1 MREARTILQ
10 LLRERGKKGL
20 PLERVY
26 RLLFNPNLYLMAYG
40 KIYRNNGAM
49 TKGTTEETAD
59 GMSKGKIATI
69 IDALRHER
77 YRWKPARR
85 IYIPKKDGRKRPLG
99 IQSWSDKLLQE
110 VVRLILDA
118 YFEPQFSPHSHGF
131 RPERGCHTALRE
143 IYHNWV
149 GTVWFIEGDIS
160 KCFDALSHE
169 LLLSILRKTIK
180 DERFIRLISG
190 LLKAGY
196 LEDWRWNQTYS
207 GTPQGSIVS
216 PILANLYLDKLDKFV
231 ETVLIP
237 EYTKGTKRK
246 ANKAY
251 EKLMHR
257 ASYLSRTGRQ
267 VEAQVVR
274 KQAQKL
280 PSQVPDDPDYRR
292 LRFCRYADDFLL
304 GFVGPKE
311 EAEDI
316 KERLR
321 TFLQEELKLELSE
334 AKTLMTHAKT
344 ETARF
349 LNYEIHTIQED
360 SQHDQRGRRS
370 HNGNIGLRVPEEV
383 IKNKC
388 QRYTHHSRKVL
399 HRTELIND
407 SDFTIID
414 LFQAEY
420 RGLVEYYRL
429 AYNLHR
435 LTTLEGV
442 MEQSLTKTLATKHK
456 MSVPKVYRK
465 YQASFREGKKCY
477 KVLQTV
483 IEREGKKP
491 LIARWGGISLQW
503 NSKAPIKD
511 YQTFLGPGRSELEKR
526 LLADTCEY
534 CGTTGSA
541 EQIEV
546 HHIRAL
552 KDLKTSDGREKP
564 AWVKIMAARKR
575 KTLVLCATCHQ
586 DVTYGRPM
594 RRKPKSVHVRHDA
607 GKPIALKGA

>member
-1 MREARTILQ
+1 
-10 LLRERGKKGL
+10 
-20 PLERVY
+20 
-26 RLLFNPNLYLMAYG
+26 
-40 KIYRNNGAM
+40 M

-59 GMSKGKIATI
+59 GMSKDKIATI

-169 LLLSILRKTIK
+169 LLLSILRETIK
-180 DERFIRLISG
+180 DERFIRLVSG

-267 VEAQVVR
+267 REAQVVR

-292 LRFCRYADDFLL
+292 LRYCRYADDFLL
-304 GFVGPKE
+304 GFVGPKQ
-311 EAEDI
+311 EAEAI

-321 TFLQEELKLELSE
+321 TFLHEELKLELSE
-334 AKTLMTHAKT
+334 AKTLITHAKT

-360 SQHDQRGRRS
+360 SQRDQRDRRS
-370 HNGNIGLRVPEEV
+370 HNGNIGLRIPEEV

-388 QRYTHHSRKVL
+388 QRYKHHSRKVL

-407 SDFTIID
+407 SDFTIIE

-456 MSVPKVYRK
+456 VSVPKVYRK
-465 YQASFREGKKCY
+465 YQATFREGKKCY

-503 NSKAPIKD
+503 DIKAPIKD
-511 YQTFLGPGRSELEKR
+511 YWTFLGPGRSELEKR

-534 CGTTGSA
+534 CGTTGDA
-541 EQIEV
+541 ARIEV

-552 KDLKTSDGREKP
+552 KDLKTYEGREKP

-594 RRKPKSVHVRHDA
+594 RRKPKSVHVKHDA

>member
-1 MREARTILQ
+1 MRKTCTILE

-26 RLLFNPNLYLMAYG
+26 RLLYNSDLFLTAYG
-40 KIYRNNGAM
+40 HIYRNQGAM

-59 GMSKGKIATI
+59 GMAMDKIKAI
-69 IDALRHER
+69 IEDLRHER
-77 YRWKPARR
+77 YRWSPARR
-85 IYIPKKDGRKRPLG
+85 VYIPKKNGTKRPLG
-99 IQSWSDKLLQE
+99 VQSWSDKLVQE
-110 VVRLILDA
+110 VIRLLLDA
-118 YFEPQFSPHSHGF
+118 YLEPQFSPHSHGF

-143 IYHNWV
+143 IYHHWV
-149 GTVWFIEGDIS
+149 GSVWFIEGDIS

-169 LLLSILRKTIK
+169 VLLSILRETIK
-180 DERFIRLISG
+180 DERFLRLISG

-231 ETVLIP
+231 EHVLIP
-237 EYTKGTKRK
+237 AYTKGTKRK

-257 ASYLSRTGRQ
+257 ASYLSRTGRRE
-267 VEAQVVR
+267 EAQAVR
-274 KQAQKL
+274 KQAQQL

-292 LRFCRYADDFLL
+292 LRYCRYADDFLL

-316 KERLR
+316 KQRLR

-334 AKTLMTHAKT
+334 AKTLITHART

-349 LNYEIHTIQED
+349 LNYDIHTLQENAHRD
-360 SQHDQRGRRS
+360 HRDRRTL
-370 HNGNIGLRVPEEV
+370 NGTIGLRVPREV

-388 QRYTHHSRKVL
+388 QNYKRYSRKVQ

-407 SDFTIID
+407 SDFTIMA
-414 LFQAEY
+414 LYQAEY

-429 AYNLHR
+429 AYNLHS
-435 LTTLEGV
+435 LTELEGT
-442 MEQSLTKTLATKHK
+442 MEISLTKTLAAKYK
-456 MSVPKVYRK
+456 LSVPKVYKK
-465 YQASFREGKKCY
+465 YQATFQDGKKCY
-477 KVLQTV
+477 KVLQIL
-483 IEREGKKP
+483 IEREDKKP
-491 LIARWGGISLQW
+491 LVARWGGISLHW
-503 NSKAPIKD
+503 DIKAPMKD
-511 YQTFLGPGRSELEKR
+511 YRLFLGPGRSELEKR

-534 CGTTGSA
+534 CGTTGNT
-541 EQIEV
+541 ERIEV

-552 KDLKTSDGREKP
+552 KDLKSYDGREKP
-564 AWVKIMAARKR
+564 AWVKIMAARCR
-575 KTLVLCATCHQ
+575 KTLVFCTTCHQ

-594 RRKPKSVHVRHDA
+594 RRKPMSVSR
-607 GKPIALKGA
+607 KR

>member
-1 MREARTILQ
+1 
-10 LLRERGKKGL
+10 
-20 PLERVY
+20 
-26 RLLFNPNLYLMAYG
+26 
-40 KIYRNNGAM
+40 M

-59 GMSKGKIATI
+59 GMSKDKIATI
-69 IDALRHER
+69 IDAVRQER

-143 IYHNWV
+143 IYHTWV

-169 LLLSILRKTIK
+169 LLLSILRETIK
-180 DERFIRLISG
+180 DERFLRLISG

-196 LEDWRWNQTYS
+196 LEEWRWNQTYS
-207 GTPQGSIVS
+207 GSPQGAIVS

-231 ETVLIP
+231 ETELIP
-237 EYTKGTKRK
+237 QYTKGTKRK

-251 EKLMHR
+251 EQLMHR

-267 VEAQVVR
+267 QEAQVVR
-274 KQAQKL
+274 KQAQKV

-304 GFVGPKE
+304 GFIGPKE

-321 TFLQEELKLELSE
+321 TFLQEELKLELSA
-334 AKTLMTHAKT
+334 AKTLITHAKT

-360 SQHDQRGRRS
+360 SQRDQRDRRS
-370 HNGNIGLRVPEEV
+370 HNGNIGLRIPEEV
-383 IKNKC
+383 IQSKC
-388 QRYTHHSRKVL
+388 QRYKHHSRKVL

-407 SDFTIID
+407 SDFTIIE

-442 MEQSLTKTLATKHK
+442 MEQSLTKTLAAKHK
-456 MSVPKVYRK
+456 VSVPKVYRK
-465 YQASFREGKKCY
+465 YQATFREGKKCY
-477 KVLQTV
+477 KVLQTI
-483 IEREGKKP
+483 IERKGKKP
-491 LIARWGGISLQW
+491 LVARWGGISLQW
-503 NSKAPIKD
+503 ESKAPIKD

-534 CGTTGSA
+534 CGTTGDA
-541 EQIEV
+541 ERIEV

-552 KDLKTSDGREKP
+552 KDLATSDGRDKP

-594 RRKPKSVHVRHDA
+594 RRKPKSVHVTYEA

>member
-1 MREARTILQ
+1 MREARTILE
-10 LLRERGKKGL
+10 LLRERGKKRL

-26 RLLFNPNLYLMAYG
+26 RLLFNPDLYLMAYG
-40 KIYRNNGAM
+40 KIYRNQGAM

-59 GMSKGKIATI
+59 GMSRDKIATI
-69 IDALRHER
+69 IDAVRHER
-77 YRWKPARR
+77 YRWSPARR

-160 KCFDALSHE
+160 ACFDALNHE
-169 LLLSILRKTIK
+169 LLLSILRETIK
-180 DERFIRLISG
+180 DERFIHLISR

-207 GTPQGSIVS
+207 GSPQGSIVS

-257 ASYLSRTGRQ
+257 ATYLSKTGRQ
-267 VEAQVVR
+267 EEAQIVR

-280 PSQVPDDPDYRR
+280 PSQVLEDPDYRR

-311 EAEDI
+311 EAEAI
-316 KERLR
+316 KQRLR
-321 TFLQEELKLELSE
+321 AFLQEELKLELSE
-334 AKTLMTHAKT
+334 AKTLITHAKT

-360 SQHDQRGRRS
+360 SQRDQRDRRS
-370 HNGNIGLRVPEEV
+370 HNGSIGLRVPKEV
-383 IKNKC
+383 IASKC
-388 QRYTHHSRKVL
+388 QRYKQHSRKVL

-407 SDFTIID
+407 SDFTIIE
-414 LFQAEY
+414 LYQSEY

-429 AYNLHR
+429 AYNLHT
-435 LTTLEGV
+435 LTKLEGV
-442 MEQSLTKTLATKHK
+442 MEISLTKTLAAKFRI
-456 MSVPKVYRK
+456 SVPKVYKK
-465 YQASFREGKKCY
+465 YQAIF
-477 KVLQTV
+477 
-483 IEREGKKP
+483 P
-491 LIARWGGISLQW
+491 
-503 NSKAPIKD
+503 NSCLD
-511 YQTFLGPGRSELEKR
+511 
-526 LLADTCEY
+526 
-534 CGTTGSA
+534 
-541 EQIEV
+541 
-546 HHIRAL
+546 
-552 KDLKTSDGREKP
+552 
-564 AWVKIMAARKR
+564 
-575 KTLVLCATCHQ
+575 
-586 DVTYGRPM
+586 
-594 RRKPKSVHVRHDA
+594 
-607 GKPIALKGA
+607 

>member
-1 MREARTILQ
+1 
-10 LLRERGKKGL
+10 
-20 PLERVY
+20 
-26 RLLFNPNLYLMAYG
+26 
-40 KIYRNNGAM
+40 M

-59 GMSKGKIATI
+59 GMSKDKIATI

-169 LLLSILRKTIK
+169 LLLSILRETIK
-180 DERFIRLISG
+180 DERFIRLVSG

-267 VEAQVVR
+267 REAQVVR

-292 LRFCRYADDFLL
+292 LRYCRYADDFLL
-304 GFVGPKE
+304 GFVGPKQ
-311 EAEDI
+311 EAEAI

-321 TFLQEELKLELSE
+321 TFLHEELKLELSE
-334 AKTLMTHAKT
+334 AKTLITHAKT

-360 SQHDQRGRRS
+360 SQRDQRDRRS
-370 HNGNIGLRVPEEV
+370 HNGNIGLCIPEEV

-388 QRYTHHSRKVL
+388 QRYKHHSRKVL

-407 SDFTIID
+407 SDFTIIE

-456 MSVPKVYRK
+456 VSVPKVYRK
-465 YQASFREGKKCY
+465 YQATFREGKKCY

-503 NSKAPIKD
+503 DIKAPIKD
-511 YQTFLGPGRSELEKR
+511 YWTFLGPGRSELEKR

-534 CGTTGSA
+534 CGTTGDA
-541 EQIEV
+541 ARIEV

-552 KDLKTSDGREKP
+552 KDLKTYEGREKP

-594 RRKPKSVHVRHDA
+594 RRKPKSVHVKHDA

>member
-1 MREARTILQ
+1 MRETHTILQ
-10 LLRERGKKGL
+10 LLRERGKKRL
-20 PLERVY
+20 PLKRVY
-26 RLLFNPNLYLMAYG
+26 RLLYNPDLFLTAYG
-40 KIYRNNGAM
+40 RIYRNQGAM

-59 GMSKGKIATI
+59 GMAVDKINTI
-69 IDALRHER
+69 IDELRHER
-77 YRWKPARR
+77 YRWSPARR
-85 IYIPKKDGRKRPLG
+85 VNIPKKNGTKRPLG
-99 IQSWSDKLLQE
+99 VQSWSDKLVQE
-110 VVRLILDA
+110 AIRLLLDA
-118 YFEPQFSPHSHGF
+118 YLEPQFSPHSHGF

-149 GTVWFIEGDIS
+149 GSVWFIEGDIS

-169 LLLSILRKTIK
+169 LLLSILRETIK
-180 DERFIRLISG
+180 DERFLRLISG

-207 GTPQGSIVS
+207 GTPQGSIIS

-231 ETVLIP
+231 EHVLIP
-237 EYTKGTKRK
+237 QYTKGTKRK

-257 ASYLSRTGRQ
+257 ASYLARTGRKE
-267 VEAQVVR
+267 EARSVR

-280 PSQVPDDPDYRR
+280 SSIDPQDPDYRR
-292 LRFCRYADDFLL
+292 LRYCRYADDFLL

-311 EAEDI
+311 EAEEI
-316 KERLR
+316 KHRLR
-321 TFLQEELKLELSE
+321 AFLQEELKLALSE
-334 AKTLMTHAKT
+334 AKTLITHART

-349 LNYEIHTIQED
+349 LNYEIHTLQED
-360 SQHDQRGRRS
+360 THRDRRDRRTL
-370 HNGNIGLRVPEEV
+370 NGGMGLRVPEEV

-388 QRYTHHSRKVL
+388 QRYKHYSRKVL

-407 SDFTIID
+407 SDLSIIA
-414 LFQAEY
+414 LYQAEY

-456 MSVPKVYRK
+456 LSVPKIYRK
-465 YQASFREGKKCY
+465 YQATFREGKKRF
-477 KVLQTV
+477 KVLQTI

-491 LIARWGGISLQW
+491 LVARWGGISLHW
-503 NSKAPIKD
+503 DIKAPIKD
-511 YQTFLGPGRSELEKR
+511 HRMFLGPSRSELEKR
-526 LLADTCEY
+526 LLANTCEY
-534 CGTTGSA
+534 CGTAGDT
-541 EQIEV
+541 ERIEV

-552 KDLKTSDGREKP
+552 KDLATYDGREKP

-594 RRKPKSVHVRHDA
+594 RRKSVSVSRKA
-607 GKPIALKGA
+607 

>member
-1 MREARTILQ
+1 MRETHTILQ
-10 LLRERGKKGL
+10 LLRERGKKRL
-20 PLERVY
+20 PLKRVY
-26 RLLFNPNLYLMAYG
+26 RLLYNPDLFLTAYG
-40 KIYRNNGAM
+40 RIYRNQGAM

-59 GMSKGKIATI
+59 GMAMDKINTI
-69 IDALRHER
+69 IDDLRHER
-77 YRWKPARR
+77 YRWSPARR
-85 IYIPKKDGRKRPLG
+85 VNIPKKNGTKRPLG
-99 IQSWSDKLLQE
+99 VQSWSDKLVQE
-110 VVRLILDA
+110 AIRLLLDA
-118 YFEPQFSPHSHGF
+118 YLEPQFSPHSHGF

-149 GTVWFIEGDIS
+149 GSVWFIEGDIS

-169 LLLSILRKTIK
+169 LLLSILRETIK
-180 DERFIRLISG
+180 DERFLRLISG

-207 GTPQGSIVS
+207 GTPQGSIIS

-231 ETVLIP
+231 EHVLIP
-237 EYTKGTKRK
+237 QYTKGTKRK

-257 ASYLSRTGRQ
+257 TSYLARTGRKE
-267 VEAQVVR
+267 EARSVR

-280 PSQVPDDPDYRR
+280 SSIDPQDPDYRR
-292 LRFCRYADDFLL
+292 LRYCRYADDFLL

-311 EAEDI
+311 EAEEI
-316 KERLR
+316 KHRLR
-321 TFLQEELKLELSE
+321 AFLHEELKLALSE
-334 AKTLMTHAKT
+334 AKTLITHART

-349 LNYEIHTIQED
+349 LNYEIHTLQED
-360 SQHDQRGRRS
+360 THRDRRDRRTL
-370 HNGNIGLRVPEEV
+370 NGGMGLRVPEEV

-388 QRYTHHSRKVL
+388 QRYKHHSRKVL

-407 SDFTIID
+407 SDLSIIA
-414 LFQAEY
+414 LYQAEY

-456 MSVPKVYRK
+456 VSVPKVYRK
-465 YQASFREGKKCY
+465 YQATFREGKKCF
-477 KVLQTV
+477 KVLQTI

-491 LIARWGGISLQW
+491 LVARWGGISLHW
-503 NSKAPIKD
+503 DIKAPIKD
-511 YQTFLGPGRSELEKR
+511 HRMFLGPSRSELEKR
-526 LLADTCEY
+526 LLANTCEY
-534 CGTTGSA
+534 CGTTGDT
-541 EQIEV
+541 ERIEV

-552 KDLKTSDGREKP
+552 KDLATYDGREKP

-594 RRKPKSVHVRHDA
+594 RRKSMSVSRKA
-607 GKPIALKGA
+607 

>member
-1 MREARTILQ
+1 MRETHTILQ
-10 LLRERGKKGL
+10 LLRERGKKRL
-20 PLERVY
+20 PLKRVY
-26 RLLFNPNLYLMAYG
+26 RLLYNPDLFLTAYG
-40 KIYRNNGAM
+40 RIYRNQGAM

-59 GMSKGKIATI
+59 GMAVDKINTI
-69 IDALRHER
+69 IDDLRHER
-77 YRWKPARR
+77 YRWSPARR
-85 IYIPKKDGRKRPLG
+85 VNIPKKNGTKRPLG
-99 IQSWSDKLLQE
+99 VQSWSDKLVQE
-110 VVRLILDA
+110 AIRLLLDA
-118 YFEPQFSPHSHGF
+118 YLEPQFSPHSHGF

-149 GTVWFIEGDIS
+149 GSVWFIEGDIS

-169 LLLSILRKTIK
+169 LLLSILRETIK
-180 DERFIRLISG
+180 DERFLRLISG

-207 GTPQGSIVS
+207 GTPQGSIIS

-231 ETVLIP
+231 EHVLIP
-237 EYTKGTKRK
+237 QYTKGTKRK

-257 ASYLSRTGRQ
+257 ASYLARTGRKE
-267 VEAQVVR
+267 EARSVR
-274 KQAQKL
+274 KPAQKL
-280 PSQVPDDPDYRR
+280 SSIDPQDPDYRR
-292 LRFCRYADDFLL
+292 LRYCRYADDFLL

-311 EAEDI
+311 EAEEI
-316 KERLR
+316 KHRLR
-321 TFLQEELKLELSE
+321 AFLQEELKLALSE
-334 AKTLMTHAKT
+334 AKTLITHART

-349 LNYEIHTIQED
+349 LNYEIHTLQED
-360 SQHDQRGRRS
+360 THRDRRDRRTL
-370 HNGNIGLRVPEEV
+370 NGGMGLRVPEEV

-388 QRYTHHSRKVL
+388 QRYKQHSRKVL

-407 SDFTIID
+407 SDLSIIA
-414 LFQAEY
+414 LYQAEY

-456 MSVPKVYRK
+456 LSVPKVYRK
-465 YQASFREGKKCY
+465 YQATFREGKKRF
-477 KVLQTV
+477 KVLQTI

-491 LIARWGGISLQW
+491 LVARWGGISLHW
-503 NSKAPIKD
+503 DIKAPIKD
-511 YQTFLGPGRSELEKR
+511 HRMFLGPSRSELEKR
-526 LLADTCEY
+526 LLANTCEY
-534 CGTTGSA
+534 CGTTGDT
-541 EQIEV
+541 ERIEV

-552 KDLKTSDGREKP
+552 KDLATYDGREKP

-594 RRKPKSVHVRHDA
+594 RRKSVSVSRKA
-607 GKPIALKGA
+607 